1 VENDEEAALVSSF
14 SIPLM
19 GVVVATRALTFVID
33 GLMLLMMLRNFSE
46 NPFLCKMLF
55 LTGKVLY

>member
-46 NPFLCKMLF
+46 NPLFLKML
-55 LTGKVLY
+55 